1 MASEFAEYPRINLVE
16 TVIIVR
22 ATGDEK
28 RDNRPLPFCWF
39 FTEWDGD
46 HRGILIRIKMYN
58 LDFLNITIVE
68 LERTK

>member
-16 TVIIVR
+16 TMIIVR

-28 RDNRPLPFCWF
+28 KEIRPLPFCWF

-46 HRGILIRIKMYN
+46 HRGI
-58 LDFLNITIVE
+58 
-68 LERTK
+68 